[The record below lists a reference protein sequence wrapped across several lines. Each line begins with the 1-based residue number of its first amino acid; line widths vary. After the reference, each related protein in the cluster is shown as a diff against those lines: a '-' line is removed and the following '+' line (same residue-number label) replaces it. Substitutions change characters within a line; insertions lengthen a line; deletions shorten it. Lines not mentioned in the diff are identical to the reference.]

1 MGLVVLV
8 SATFIVVHAVDGR
21 EVVINTRNLTTLSE
35 ARDAENPKKLL
46 APGVNCVLHLVD
58 GGFVTTK
65 ETCAVISEW
74 LTGADLK
81 EFPQ

>member
-1 MGLVVLV
+1 MDLVVLASV
-8 SATFIVVHAVDGR
+8 AFIVVHGVDGR

-46 APGVNCVLHLVD
+46 APGVSCVLHLVD
-58 GGFVTTK
+58 GGFVTTR
-65 ETCAVISEW
+65 ETCAVISKW
-74 LTGADLK
+74 ITGSK